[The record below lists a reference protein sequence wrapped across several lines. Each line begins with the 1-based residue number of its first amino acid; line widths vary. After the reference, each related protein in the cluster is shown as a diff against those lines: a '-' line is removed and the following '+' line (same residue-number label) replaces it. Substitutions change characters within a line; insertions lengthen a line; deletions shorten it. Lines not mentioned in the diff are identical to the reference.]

1 MQIEKSFPSFKD
13 VEKIML
19 GFDPVFE
26 QLRQAGSTAVPNYP
40 PFNVFRVGQ
49 DQFVIEIACAGFTK
63 EELHLDIESGYLTVV
78 GKRQQNVEPAKNYV
92 YKGIAFRD
100 FERKFVIADNTK
112 VTSAELENGLLTI
125 VLDVEKTSKKTTI
138 EIK

>member
-63 EELHLDIESGYLTVV
+63 EELHLDIESGYLTVT
-78 GKRQQNVEPAKNYV
+78 GKRRQEADSAKNYV
-92 YKGIAFRD
+92 YKGIGFRD

-112 VTSAELENGLLTI
+112 VISADLENGLLTV
-125 VLDVEKTSKKTTI
+125 VLEVEKTSKKTTI